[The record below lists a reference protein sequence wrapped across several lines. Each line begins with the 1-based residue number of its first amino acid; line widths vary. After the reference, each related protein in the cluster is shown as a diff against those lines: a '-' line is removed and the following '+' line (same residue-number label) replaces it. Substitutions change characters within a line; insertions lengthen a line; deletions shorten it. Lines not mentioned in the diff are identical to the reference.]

1 MKNKHESDDNT
12 FAYIAVVVVAALIGL
27 LLAWGYMRQQQQ
39 NEQPVAAF
47 ASLPTFRFQ
56 GQSFTVRTTV
66 ALQSSTQDAAWIN
79 ENKKSLQKFVEITLE
94 KTEAKQLNGNKP
106 DKLPALQDQ
115 LTSAINKKFPEAN
128 VQQVLFTEFL
138 TSPD

>member
-1 MKNKHESDDNT
+1 MKNKHESNDNT
-12 FAYIAVVVVAALIGL
+12 VAYIAVIVVAAMIGL

-39 NEQPVAAF
+39 NDRPVAAF

-66 ALQSSTQDAAWIN
+66 ALQTSMQDAAWVV
-79 ENKKSLQKFVEITLE
+79 ENKKSLQKFVETTLE
-94 KTEAKQLNGNKP
+94 KTDAKQLSGNKS
-106 DKLPALQDQ
+106 DKLPNLQDN
-115 LTSAINKKFPEAN
+115 LTEAINKKFPEAN